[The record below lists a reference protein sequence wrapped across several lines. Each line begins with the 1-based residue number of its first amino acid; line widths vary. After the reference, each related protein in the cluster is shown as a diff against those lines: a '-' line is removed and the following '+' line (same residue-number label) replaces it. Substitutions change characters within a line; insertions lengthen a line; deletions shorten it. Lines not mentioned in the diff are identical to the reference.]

1 MSDAMILYVA
11 VLIVQLM
18 AGVIGTVVVKPIEG
32 TSLHAEDRKTQVRF
46 AKAALLA
53 PIWPVAA
60 VVLGVRYVRYAARLV
75 IDDTKEKLME
85 DARDE

>member
-1 MSDAMILYVA
+1 MIPYVS

-18 AGVIGTVVVKPIEG
+18 VGVIGTVMEKPIEG
-32 TSLHAEDRKTQVRF
+32 TSWYAEDKRTQVKF

-53 PIWPVAA
+53 PIWPIAA
-60 VVLGVRYVRYAARLV
+60 VVLGVRYVRYAIRLV